1 MRRTSIEITTKQW
14 GMLSALSAKELGV
27 AVKQLCE
34 LFFEGKEPE
43 KPEVAFR
50 LLRSHYENETKEVMD
65 NIITMPEKKR
75 FDFYKCLLEHGVP
88 EQTAR
93 DWMEV
98 RKKMKA
104 SNTETAMIGL
114 LREALKAGISVEEAV
129 TMAAERSWRG
139 FKAEW
144 YNNEIAR
151 QNGISE
157 RGRQD
162 RRREGG
168 ISDWTGADAR
178 GTF

>member
-14 GMLSALSAKELGV
+14 GMLSALSAKELGM
-27 AVKQLCE
+27 AMKQLCE

-43 KPEVAFR
+43 KPEVTFR
-50 LLRSHYENETKEVMD
+50 LLRSHYEKETKEIMD
-65 NIITMPEKKR
+65 NIMMVPKPEK

-98 RKKMKA
+98 RKKQKA
-104 SNTETAMIGL
+104 SNTETAMKGL
-114 LREALKAGISVEEAV
+114 LREVMKAGISINEAV

-151 QNGISE
+151 QNGVSE

-168 ISDWTGADAR
+168 VSDWTGTDAG